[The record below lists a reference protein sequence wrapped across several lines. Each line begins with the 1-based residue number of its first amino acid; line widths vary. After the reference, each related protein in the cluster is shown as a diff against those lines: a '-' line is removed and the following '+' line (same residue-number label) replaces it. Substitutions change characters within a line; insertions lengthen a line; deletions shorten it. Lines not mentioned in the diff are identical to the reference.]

1 MENLDRERLKKGI
14 ELLDKYRLTLLYALS
29 TDGMFRYL
37 LTGDEEEIMKIRKE
51 YDLNV

>member
-1 MENLDRERLKKGI
+1 MEKIDRERLKRGI